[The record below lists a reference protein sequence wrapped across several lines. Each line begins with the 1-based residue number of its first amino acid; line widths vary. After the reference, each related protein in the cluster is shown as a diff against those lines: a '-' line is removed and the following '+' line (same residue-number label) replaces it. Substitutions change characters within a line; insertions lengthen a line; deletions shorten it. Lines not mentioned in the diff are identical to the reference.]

1 MVGAVRA
8 HHRLRVPLGA
18 SILVACTAAL
28 LAVTPQAGASP
39 PASAYV
45 IGPKAARALGFPIT
59 LRAAK
64 QSKATGVKGCTTAVD
79 AVYLDAT
86 KQTGLVSEVVNC
98 TSSTAASGAMATV
111 HKRLTSNRSI
121 PVPRALGTGAFATSV
136 EAPQY
141 LLVWRTGSHLG
152 FTAFDTD
159 VPATTST
166 STSSTAVLPPITT
179 TQEALLG
186 RAALAQLAIDRH
198 VGG

>member
-1 MVGAVRA
+1 MRA
-8 HHRLRVPLGA
+8 HHRLRVPLVA
-18 SILVACTAAL
+18 SILVAGAATL
-28 LAVTPQAGASP
+28 LAATPPAGAAP

-45 IGPKAARALGFPIT
+45 IGPKAAHALGFPTT

-64 QSKATGVKGCTTAVD
+64 ESKATGVKGCSSAVD

-86 KQTGLVSEVVNC
+86 RQTGLVSEVVNC
-98 TSSTAASGAMATV
+98 STSTAATGAMATV
-111 HKRLTSNRSI
+111 RKRLTSDRAI
-121 PVPRALGTGAFATSV
+121 TVPRSLGTGAFATSV

-166 STSSTAVLPPITT
+166 SSTAVLPPITA
-179 TQEALLG
+179 TQKALLD
-186 RAALAQLAIDRH
+186 RAAVTQLAIDRH
-198 VGG
+198 LGG

>member
-8 HHRLRVPLGA
+8 HHRFRIPLAA
-18 SILVACTAAL
+18 SILVAVTASL
-28 LAVTPQAGASP
+28 LAVTPPAGASP

-45 IGPKAARALGFPIT
+45 IGPKAAHALGFPTT

-79 AVYLDAT
+79 AVYLDTT

-98 TSSTAASGAMATV
+98 SSSTAASGAMATV
-111 HKRLTSNRSI
+111 HKRLTSDRSI
-121 PVPRALGTGAFATSV
+121 PVPRALGSGAFGTSV

-159 VPATTST
+159 VPATTSST
-166 STSSTAVLPPITT
+166 STTAVLPAITA
-179 TQEALLG
+179 TQKALLG

-198 VGG
+198 LGG

>member
-1 MVGAVRA
+1 MVGVVRA
-8 HHRLRVPLGA
+8 HHRFRVPLVA
-18 SILVACTAAL
+18 SILVAGTATL
-28 LAVTPQAGASP
+28 LAATPQAGASP
-39 PASAYV
+39 PARAYV
-45 IGPKAARALGFPIT
+45 IGPKGAHALGFPTT

-64 QSKATGVKGCTTAVD
+64 ESKATGVKGCSSAVD

-111 HKRLTSNRSI
+111 RKRLTADRSI
-121 PVPRALGTGAFATSV
+121 PVPGALGSSAFATSV

-159 VPATTST
+159 VPATTSST
-166 STSSTAVLPPITT
+166 STTAVLPPITA
-179 TQEALLG
+179 TQKALLG
-186 RAALAQLAIDRH
+186 RAALAQLAIDH
-198 VGG
+198 HLGG

>member
-8 HHRLRVPLGA
+8 HHRLRVPLVA
-18 SILVACTAAL
+18 SILVVCTASL
-28 LAVTPQAGASP
+28 VAVTPQAGASP

-45 IGPKAARALGFPIT
+45 IGPKAARALGFPTT

-111 HKRLTSNRSI
+111 RKRLTSDRSI
-121 PVPRALGTGAFATSV
+121 PVPNALGTGAFATSV

>member
-8 HHRLRVPLGA
+8 HHRLRVSLVA
-18 SILVACTAAL
+18 SILVAGTASL

-39 PASAYV
+39 PPSAYV
-45 IGPKAARALGFPIT
+45 IGPKAAHALGFPTT

-79 AVYLDAT
+79 AVYLDTT

-98 TSSTAASGAMATV
+98 TSSTAASAAMATV
-111 HKRLTSNRSI
+111 HKRLTSDRSI
-121 PVPRALGTGAFATSV
+121 PVPKALGSGAFATSV

-159 VPATTST
+159 VPATTSST
-166 STSSTAVLPPITT
+166 STTAVLPAITA
-179 TQEALLG
+179 TQKVLLG
-186 RAALAQLAIDRH
+186 KAAVAQLAIDRH
-198 VGG
+198 LGG